1 MIDTEL
7 NGDHSDLVPYNFQL
21 PLQKRELITLLA
33 SDGGVTQ
40 RSKLKY
46 SDYQCRSYSGDI
58 RQILVA
64 GEDDSLPFPRFRLLP

>member
-7 NGDHSDLVPYNFQL
+7 NGDHSVLVPCNFQL
-21 PLQKRELITLLA
+21 PLHKRELITLLA
-33 SDGGVTQ
+33 SDGGVTE

-46 SDYQCRSYSGDI
+46 ADYQSRSYSGDI

-64 GEDDSLPFPRFRLLP
+64 SEDDSVPFPRFRLLP